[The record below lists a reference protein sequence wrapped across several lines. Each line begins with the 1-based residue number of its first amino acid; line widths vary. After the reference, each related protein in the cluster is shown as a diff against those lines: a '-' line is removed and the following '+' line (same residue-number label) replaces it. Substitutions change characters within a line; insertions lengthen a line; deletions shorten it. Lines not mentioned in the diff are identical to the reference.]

1 MNRPLPP
8 EWGTPV
14 LPPISPRAF
23 WRRGQRGLRRMTKRQ
38 RAIFRA
44 VRFEG
49 ASYAELAQR
58 YGISVEVVQAEL
70 AKALSTLARA
80 VYGHW
85 WQRWWPW

>member
-8 EWGTPV
+8 EWGTPI
-14 LPPISPRAF
+14 LPTISPRAF

-38 RAIFRA
+38 RAIFAA

-58 YGISVEVVQAEL
+58 HGITVEQVQAEL
-70 AKALSTLARA
+70 AEALSTLTRA

-85 WQRWWPW
+85 WQRWWQW

>member
-1 MNRPLPP
+1 MSWPLPP

-38 RAIFRA
+38 RAIFAA

-49 ASYAELAQR
+49 ASYAELATR
-58 YGISVEVVQAEL
+58 YGISVELVQAEL
-70 AKALSTLARA
+70 AKALSTLTRA

>member
-1 MNRPLPP
+1 MNSPLPP
-8 EWGTPV
+8 EWDTPV
-14 LPPISPRAF
+14 LPALSPRAF

-38 RAIFRA
+38 RDIFRA

-58 YGISVEVVQAEL
+58 HGISVEVVQAEL
-70 AKALSTLARA
+70 AKALSTLTRA

>member
-8 EWGTPV
+8 EWDTPV
-14 LPPISPRAF
+14 LPTLSPRAF

-38 RAIFRA
+38 RAIFAA

-49 ASYAELAQR
+49 ASYTELAQR
-58 YGISVEVVQAEL
+58 HGISIEAVQAEL
-70 AKALSTLARA
+70 AKALSTLTRA

>member
-1 MNRPLPP
+1 MNRPVPP

-14 LPPISPRAF
+14 LPILSPRAF
-23 WRRGQRGLRRMTKRQ
+23 LRRGQRGLRRMTKRQ
-38 RAIFRA
+38 RAIFAA

-49 ASYAELAQR
+49 VSYAELAQR
-58 YGISVEVVQAEL
+58 HGISVELVQAEL
-70 AKALSTLARA
+70 AKALSTLTRA

>member
-1 MNRPLPP
+1 MSRPLPP

-38 RAIFRA
+38 RAIFGA

-58 YGISVEVVQAEL
+58 HGISVEAVQAEL
-70 AKALSTLARA
+70 AKALSKLTRA
-80 VYGHW
+80 VYGPW

>member
-1 MNRPLPP
+1 MNSPLPP

-14 LPPISPRAF
+14 LPTISPRAF

-38 RAIFRA
+38 RAIFAA

-49 ASYAELAQR
+49 ASYGELAQ
-58 YGISVEVVQAEL
+58 YHGISVEAVQAEL

>member
-1 MNRPLPP
+1 MSSPLPP

-14 LPPISPRAF
+14 LPTLSPRAF

-38 RAIFRA
+38 RAIFAA

-49 ASYAELAQR
+49 ASYAELAER
-58 YGISVEVVQAEL
+58 HGISADQVQAEL
-70 AKALSTLARA
+70 AKALSILTRA

>member
-1 MNRPLPP
+1 MSRPLPP

-23 WRRGQRGLRRMTKRQ
+23 WRRGQRGLRCMTKRQ
-38 RAIFRA
+38 RAIFAA
-44 VRFEG
+44 VRFDG

-58 YGISVEVVQAEL
+58 YGT
-70 AKALSTLARA
+70 LSTLTRA